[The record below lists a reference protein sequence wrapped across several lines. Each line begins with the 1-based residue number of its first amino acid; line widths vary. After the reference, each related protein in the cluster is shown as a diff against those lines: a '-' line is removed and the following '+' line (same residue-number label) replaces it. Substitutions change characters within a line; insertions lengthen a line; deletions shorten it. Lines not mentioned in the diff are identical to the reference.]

1 MAAWG
6 QGGEFN
12 PSNPAEPGQMYF
24 LTVNVTPEGA
34 GSVSSPGKNQYA
46 LGQRIDLWAS
56 ATTNYRFV
64 GWRQGTAPV
73 SDLASF
79 SYTIPAAHTTL
90 TAVFEYVPGN
100 PEEPSPVPLQ
110 HTLFLSASPAEGGRF
125 NVSSGSLFKEG
136 DVIGLQAY
144 LNSGYEFE
152 GWKRGD
158 EIVSTNPSYSVTMGT
173 EDISLV
179 GLFRFDPGSPSNPGA
194 NHWDAVS
201 GEVIVD
207 DFAAGNLMGAIDD
220 VIGGS
225 GNRNKVVA
233 ITVAGAVS
241 SGDLGVARYYSACM
255 SLDLKRISGIS
266 SLPSYAFD
274 KSQLQKISL
283 PAEITS
289 IGSCAFRN
297 CVNLSEINCYSMVP
311 PALDQNVFEGTSEN
325 VVLRVPQTAIPQYN
339 AAAQWNQLTILPLM
353 EEIGS
358 LSVTLP
364 EVASDGRY
372 KNMTLELVNTK
383 SAQKLRFVIT
393 DKLKYVFG
401 GLITGDVYNLYLKNT
416 SGVILGEVR
425 ELVVTEEGMDAVFN
439 SILSLYD
446 LSLKVVT
453 EKGVDVSDEVVV
465 KWYDA
470 DTKFLSQGNVLKQQ
484 LAGNKIRY
492 TIELDRVLGS
502 KYLFPESK
510 EHTVSEKGNTLV
522 YTLQPIDSLDIQGI
536 VKGDDGSLISGA
548 VVSVSQ
554 LLNGKYSRSVIGKTD
569 KNGKFVLNVYNDVT
583 TITFSANGYINKTV
597 SCPNFNAGGELDAVQ
612 LPVISGATITLDFTY
627 TPSVAAGET
636 PQPQMGYANYQNV
649 AYTLYNKTKA
659 KAVKDFSVQYPSIV
673 LMEPTDVG
681 DEIQITA
688 SSRGDDFKPVECTV
702 TIDAENGA
710 TAQLNIVQ
718 LGRVKV
724 SYTDS
729 ENETNVVILYDS
741 KGQRLKSFSY
751 DKEHTVI
758 FAGLSDGV
766 YTLVSMA
773 YNRLLNSI
781 LNLSGLPAAGLTE
794 NADYVKSVVNVVS
807 GKVEEVVLQEIP
819 KIDQTRFSYTDSS
832 SYIRTNKATIV
843 AGNYLTIRSQVG
855 FKEEYANQVN
865 NVKLVVELPESCSFV
880 NNSIMIGNKVVNEY
894 TIDGTSLSIPLADY
908 SEQVRFCIIPTKGET
923 ITPNGFVEFDYNGET
938 LKQPFGVAN
947 CLVKDLSI
955 MVPRTM
961 AKTKLPIS
969 GIAPG
974 YSTVKVY
981 DNEVLIGQAT
991 ALANGTWVAQGELYD
1006 AYNLSKHTIYALVE
1020 TPQNT
1025 SIKTQSQV
1033 VTYNRSAIEVQK
1045 VTMIN
1050 TAHPSSSLDL
1060 CEYIVEFDFQ
1070 NPKSEMPVYW
1080 YWPNYPD
1087 FTFKIDFTNNSPQFV
1102 SDVTLYITT
1111 SAGSIVS
1118 VPASYDKEKDIWLAT
1133 RKFYSNALP
1142 TNLSVDYKAETK
1154 TELDRSYIDECYT
1167 WINELEE
1174 EDSNNS
1180 PIPTDIEDDGRYDG
1194 LNDEQFLISVSECA
1208 EKMES
1213 LADIHDIDPALD
1225 EISDLGGYDYAD
1237 ADGNSGSVI
1246 VENCEN
1252 IVEGNLET
1260 EGFIK
1265 QQLTDAGNLYIKTT
1279 GGEYTLV
1286 DFNRNLHLSIKKSLP
1301 ESLSAAPALRM
1312 SDPFL
1317 NPFLGDINAL
1327 TGLALEMDKLS
1338 GFIIKFIRDHLNVL
1352 NKEMAVVRDE
1362 YVECYKAVSKS
1373 KIRVAECTDIVLKE
1387 QLELATAKLEGQLIL
1402 RENKLNRYARA
1413 IERWKGTFSKVS
1425 TIISVITDVDKGV
1438 RAGMDWGAIVSGIRA
1453 TKCPN
1458 MDKLENRAIM
1468 YGSTVLGLYIT
1479 AATSNLL
1486 GLESFAKKLGISS
1499 VWSLV
1504 IVDISI
1510 YSSLIAEYS
1519 DMIWQHE
1526 IRMAMPGLKCDDD
1539 DDDDDPG
1546 GGDDNPGG
1554 DDDNPGGG
1562 DNPGGDDNPGGS
1574 GKPDD
1579 SDHPGGDGSPS
1590 NNPTNPNGGGSASGG
1605 IGNGGGKSGQSGSSD
1620 PGYVLD
1626 PSGYVYEAVPSNRL
1640 QGVTTTVY
1648 QKTYE
1653 EDMYGDL
1660 HEKIVL
1666 WNAKDYAQENPL
1678 TTDENGMYAWDVP
1691 AGQWQVKYE
1700 KEGYQTAYSEW
1711 LPVPPPQL
1719 DVNIGLVQN
1728 TQPYVTIV
1736 RGYETGIE
1744 VTFSKFMQP
1753 STLTTEQVLVT
1764 RNGVAEN
1771 GEVQLLNTEPDP
1783 LKGNEMF
1790 ASKVR
1795 FIPEQPFAITDK
1807 VVLTVSRRAKSY
1819 ADIGMESDFSQEVS
1833 IEKEAKSIATAPNVE
1848 VVYNRVAEITIA
1860 VEPVE
1865 AAAGKKI
1872 TALSASPSI
1881 ATLDIS
1887 EAVLDENGEAV
1898 FTVRG
1903 ELLGSTVLQFVVE
1916 GMTLRTEVKVKVVK
1930 KGEGEVIRN
1939 YHLAMGWNWLTV
1951 NVADQRINDVVTLLE
1966 PIKESVVALK
1976 GQEGE
1981 LTKDDQGNWQ
1991 GDLSLLHPTRSYKIE
2006 MLQDDDLELKG
2017 KPVLPADATITL
2029 NKGWNWIGY
2038 ISAEEV
2044 SVESALQNLTAEEN
2058 DVIKGLD
2065 CFAVYNGTTWAG
2077 SLTHLVPGEGYMY
2090 YSQSVKSF
2098 NYVEPE
2104 TEDVTPDA
2112 FSPQWKYDARQYA
2125 DNMTVLARLYNGE
2138 QQVEADKY
2146 LIGAFSGNECRGVAV
2161 EKEGHIFLT
2170 VHGEQAGEQISLR
2183 AFDVASGKEY
2193 MIKEELDF
2201 SSDVMKGSYASPES
2215 LHLGDPTGIHNIGTG
2230 MFIYPNPVR
2239 DRLYVRGEVDNIED
2253 IRVVST
2259 AGQTCIVTDRLSAEE
2274 GIDVSSLSKGIYF
2287 IVVKSVTDEIR
2298 QKFIKIE

>member
-34 GSVSSPGKNQYA
+34 GSVSPAGKNQYA

-179 GLFRFDPGSPSNPGA
+179 GLFRFNPGSPSNPGA

-225 GNRNKVVA
+225 GNRDKVVA

-241 SGDLGVARYYSACM
+241 SGDLGVVRYYSACM

-266 SLPSYAFD
+266 FLSSYAFD
-274 KSQLQKISL
+274 GSQLQKISL

-289 IGSCAFRN
+289 IGAYAFRN
-297 CVNLSEINCYSMVP
+297 CTNLSEINCYSMVP
-311 PALDQNVFEGTSEN
+311 PVLEQNVFEGTGEN
-325 VVLRVPQTAIPQYN
+325 VVLRVPQAAIPLYS

-353 EEIGS
+353 EEIGA

-364 EVASDGRY
+364 ETASDGRY

-401 GLITGDVYNLYLKNT
+401 GLIVGDVYNLYLKNT
-416 SGVILGEVR
+416 GGVILGEVR
-425 ELVVTEEGMDAVFN
+425 ELAVTEEGTDAVFN

-453 EKGVDVSDEVVV
+453 ERKEDVSNRVVV

-470 DTKFLSQGNVLKQQ
+470 DNKYLSQGNVLKQQ
-484 LAGNKIRY
+484 LAGNKVRY

-522 YTLQPIDSLDIQGI
+522 YTLQSIDSLDIQGI

-569 KNGKFVLNVYNDVT
+569 KNGKFVLNVYNDAS
-583 TITFSANGYINKTV
+583 TITISANGYINQTI
-597 SCPNFNAGGELDAVQ
+597 SYESFNGNTDLGVVKLS
-612 LPVISGATITLDFTY
+612 VISGVTITTNFTY
-627 TPSVAAGET
+627 TSSVPVGEI
-636 PQPQMGYANYQNV
+636 PQKQTGYSNYQNV
-649 AYTLYNKTKA
+649 SYTLYNKTK
-659 KAVKDFSVQYPSIV
+659 KKVVKDFSVQYPSII

-688 SSRGDDFKPVECTV
+688 SSRVNEFEPIQCTV
-702 TIDAENGA
+702 IIDTDNNA
-710 TAQLNIVQ
+710 TAQLDIIQ
-718 LGRVKV
+718 LGAVEV
-724 SYTDS
+724 SYDNC
-729 ENETNVVILYDS
+729 ENTTNVAILYDS
-741 KGQRLKSFSY
+741 NGQRLRTIIYQNKIASFPELKAGIY
-751 DKEHTVI
+751 TV
-758 FAGLSDGV
+758 V
-766 YTLVSMA
+766 TMA
-773 YNRLLNSI
+773 DNRLFNSV
-781 LNLSGLPAAGLTE
+781 LNLSELVKTGLIE
-794 NADYVKSVVNVVS
+794 NVDFKKQEVKIVS
-807 GKVEEVVLQEIP
+807 GFITSIVFSDIP
-819 KIDQTRFSYTDSS
+819 GLDVTKWSYTDDNT
-832 SYIRTNKATIV
+832 YFRANKSAIV
-843 AGNYLTIRSQVG
+843 AGNYLTLNANIS
-855 FKEEYANQVN
+855 FKSDYQNLIK
-865 NVKLVVELPESCSFV
+865 NVKLVVDIPKDCSFV
-880 NNSIMIGNKVVNEY
+880 DNSIMVGTGAPTSY
-894 TIDGTSLSIPLADY
+894 TFNDKEIIISLDNYDQL
-908 SEQVRFCIIPTKGET
+908 VRFCIIPIAGGHFA
-923 ITPNGFVEFDYNGET
+923 PNAFVEFELEGERI
-938 LKQPFGVAN
+938 KQPIGVVN
-947 CLVKDLSI
+947 ITTEDLSI
-955 MVPRTM
+955 TVPSVTARKQITVQG
-961 AKTKLPIS
+961 IS
-969 GIAPG
+969 PG
-974 YSTVKVY
+974 KSKIVVY
-981 DNEVLIGQAT
+981 DNGIMIGET
-991 ALANGTWVAQGELYD
+991 EANAGGQWSLYC
-1006 AYNLSKHTIYALVE
+1006 NLCNTHTYSYHNIYAQVYTKQGNMITSESKKLIYDQDDVE
-1020 TPQNT
+1020 
-1025 SIKTQSQV
+1025 I
-1033 VTYNRSAIEVQK
+1033 AK
-1045 VTMIN
+1045 VTMVN
-1050 TAHPSSSLDL
+1050 VAHPANSLNL
-1060 CEYIVEFDFQ
+1060 CEYVTVYDFLDPAKSVET
-1070 NPKSEMPVYW
+1070 YW

-1087 FTFKIDFTNNSPQFV
+1087 FTFKVEFVNGDSNSL
-1102 SDVTLYITT
+1102 SDVTVYVETLDEQIVPVKTSFDSEKKAWVGTCPFNSQNLPIGMSVSYNNQISPIIKMDSSLIEEYNDRLSDFDVNAFFADANLISENFSLTVDTVSNSYEGDIGEFVRRFTYIDNLDVYQSFVLYNSFT
-1111 SAGSIVS
+1111 SKSLSLNEIKEML
-1118 VPASYDKEKDIWLAT
+1118 ASYIAVKTTDGKL
-1133 RKFYSNALP
+1133 FY
-1142 TNLSVDYKAETK
+1142 VRY
-1154 TELDRSYIDECYT
+1154 
-1167 WINELEE
+1167 INE
-1174 EDSNNS
+1174 
-1180 PIPTDIEDDGRYDG
+1180 
-1194 LNDEQFLISVSECA
+1194 EQRLGVEC
-1208 EKMES
+1208 
-1213 LADIHDIDPALD
+1213 ID
-1225 EISDLGGYDYAD
+1225 
-1237 ADGNSGSVI
+1237 
-1246 VENCEN
+1246 VEN
-1252 IVEGNLET
+1252 L
-1260 EGFIK
+1260 
-1265 QQLTDAGNLYIKTT
+1265 
-1279 GGEYTLV
+1279 
-1286 DFNRNLHLSIKKSLP
+1286 RHLSILFYYADPLTRSIVGNVATGVGIVAGIAGLVVT
-1301 ESLSAAPALRM
+1301 APAW
-1312 SDPFL
+1312 
-1317 NPFLGDINAL
+1317 G
-1327 TGLALEMDKLS
+1327 TGLAITGLVAGVIATVDGFNETRNTKKRLS
-1338 GFIIKFIRDHLNVL
+1338 ENMECLQSKGKFDDL
-1352 NKEMAVVRDE
+1352 
-1362 YVECYKAVSKS
+1362 Y
-1373 KIRVAECTDIVLKE
+1373 
-1387 QLELATAKLEGQLIL
+1387 
-1402 RENKLNRYARA
+1402 NRYQNASGA
-1413 IERWKGTFSKVS
+1413 SAFSNIFGTSSSKY
-1425 TIISVITDVDKGV
+1425 
-1438 RAGMDWGAIVSGIRA
+1438 GAILSSVGMGASNLAKGFGVASLLFAVPGVVSGISL
-1453 TKCPN
+1453 
-1458 MDKLENRAIM
+1458 DKINDEIKN
-1468 YGSTVLGLYIT
+1468 
-1479 AATSNLL
+1479 
-1486 GLESFAKKLGISS
+1486 ECEPDPKK
-1499 VWSLV
+1499 
-1504 IVDISI
+1504 
-1510 YSSLIAEYS
+1510 
-1519 DMIWQHE
+1519 
-1526 IRMAMPGLKCDDD
+1526 
-1539 DDDDDPG
+1539 
-1546 GGDDNPGG
+1546 
-1554 DDDNPGGG
+1554 
-1562 DNPGGDDNPGGS
+1562 
-1574 GKPDD
+1574 KPI
-1579 SDHPGGDGSPS
+1579 PFKPK
-1590 NNPTNPNGGGSASGG
+1590 P
-1605 IGNGGGKSGQSGSSD
+1605 
-1620 PGYVLD
+1620 VLD

-1660 HEKIVL
+1660 HEKIEL

-1691 AGQWQVKYE
+1691 VGQWQVKYE

-1728 TQPYVTIV
+1728 AQPYVAAV
-1736 RGYETGIE
+1736 HGYETGIE
-1744 VTFSKFMQP
+1744 IEFSKFMQP
-1753 STLTTEQVLVT
+1753 ATVTAEQILVT

-1795 FIPEQPFAITDK
+1795 FIPEQPFTITDK
-1807 VVLTVSRRAKSY
+1807 VILTVSRRAKSY
-1819 ADIGMESDFSQEVS
+1819 AGINMENDFNQEVT
-1833 IEKEAKSIATAPNVE
+1833 IEKEAKSIVTAPSLE
-1848 VVYNRVAEITIA
+1848 VVYNRVAEVTVA

-1865 AAAGKKI
+1865 AAANKKI

-1881 ATLDIS
+1881 ATFATS
-1887 EAVLDENGEAV
+1887 EAVLDENGEAT

-1903 ELLGSTVLQFVVE
+1903 ELLGSTVLQFAVE
-1916 GMTLRTEVKVKVVK
+1916 GMDLRTEVKVKVVE
-1930 KGEGEVIRN
+1930 KGEGEVIRS
-1939 YHLAMGWNWLTV
+1939 YHLAMGWNWISA
-1951 NVADQRINDVVTLLE
+1951 NVADQRLDDVVALLE
-1966 PIKESVVALK
+1966 PIKESVVAIK
-1976 GQEGE
+1976 GQSGE

-2104 TEDVTPDA
+2104 TKDVTPDA

-2170 VHGEQAGEQISLR
+2170 VHGEQTGEQISLR